1 MISIRRTCQKQICSP
16 IIVVMNQKRNLDTV
30 RLVSPPSFCIEVL
43 GMLDEMTPPKPQD
56 TFESAASQML
66 TWKQ

>member
-1 MISIRRTCQKQICSP
+1 
-16 IIVVMNQKRNLDTV
+16 MNQKRNLDTV